1 MTAART
7 PKPEPHPGPGRPPS
21 PVPIFEGLP
30 ETVAS
35 AVLSAATLRTFHPGM
50 VLCRQGDQARS
61 MFLLRSGKVRF
72 VRATEAGDAVI
83 MRWLAPGDC
92 FGIGSLLAG
101 PVAYMGTA
109 EAVDDGRVYQWDGRT
124 FQAAAA
130 RHPRLAQ
137 NALTIV
143 LRYFKDY
150 GDRHLA
156 LLSATAG
163 QRLARTLTALGS
175 GTGRVL
181 PSGVEIDISNRDLG
195 SLADVS
201 VYTVSRQLQRWER
214 EGHVVKHRQRILL
227 RHPEALLHE

>member
-1 MTAART
+1 VT
-7 PKPEPHPGPGRPPS
+7 

-35 AVLSAATLRTFHPGM
+35 TILGAAVQRAFRPGM
-50 VLCRQGDQARS
+50 VLCRQGDPARS
-61 MFLLRSGKVRF
+61 MFLLRSGKARF
-72 VRATEAGDAVI
+72 VRTTEAGDEVT
-83 MRWLAPGDC
+83 MRWLAPSDC

-109 EAVDDGRVYQWDGRT
+109 QAVDDGRVYQWEGRT

-143 LRYFKDY
+143 LRYFREY

-163 QRLARTLTALGS
+163 QRLARTLTSLGS
-175 GTGRVL
+175 TTGRVL
-181 PSGVEIDISNRDLG
+181 PAGVEIDISNRDLG

-201 VYTVSRQLQRWER
+201 LYTVSRQLQRWER
-214 EGHVVKHRQRILL
+214 EGHVVKHRQRILV